1 MSEYKITDNDIKA
14 LKFRDELIELLNK
27 YNYELSGDCFD
38 DGDIE
43 ICSLN
48 EGGGQYIIENNGYY
62 SLYDYNKNKNIME
75 IYLLKKI
82 ESINNSLNRINTDN
96 NFIRC
101 GIVTSNERKANNLLN
116 VIIDNNEDKGIKLL
130 NKRIREDYFEAIFS
144 DNSRYVWVK
153 PSENVGR
160 GQRFNKLYIDSR
172 IRYDFLEEI
181 IMPML
186 IKYDVK
192 NSIVLI

>member
-1 MSEYKITDNDIKA
+1 
-14 LKFRDELIELLNK
+14 
-27 YNYELSGDCFD
+27 
-38 DGDIE
+38 
-43 ICSLN
+43 
-48 EGGGQYIIENNGYY
+48 
-62 SLYDYNKNKNIME
+62 ME